1 LQAEANTMPFAY
13 YSRLSKRDQ
22 AIYRQS
28 ASVTEIVLDQT
39 DAAKQK
45 TRLLQV
51 ALADGDRLRI
61 QASAQALSDV
71 ILTQLGVCKLVVRVL
86 AVRPSSARSELH
98 GLYERT
104 QRQPAVVRVWMR
116 TAVHKRVVSFRTFLR
131 TLVHELCHH
140 LDYELYKLPDSF
152 HTEGFFK
159 RESSLVRQLLVTG
172 RAVQKSAEDLYA
184 FPDQPLAPL
193 LAKVTK

>member
-1 LQAEANTMPFAY
+1 MPFAY
-13 YSRLSKRDQ
+13 YSRLNKRDQ
-22 AIYRQS
+22 AIYRRS
-28 ASVTEIVLDQT
+28 ASVTEIVLDQKE
-39 DAAKQK
+39 AARQK
-45 TRLLQV
+45 TVLLQQ
-51 ALADGDRLRI
+51 ALTHGDRARI
-61 QASAQALSDV
+61 QAAAQALSDV
-71 ILTQLGVCKLVVRVL
+71 ILTQLRVSKLVVRVL

-104 QRQPAVVRVWMR
+104 ERQPAVVRVWMR

-131 TLVHELCHH
+131 TLLHELCHH

-159 RESSLVRQLLVTG
+159 RESSLVRQILVAAQSPRT
-172 RAVQKSAEDLYA
+172 RPSDDRYA

>member
-1 LQAEANTMPFAY
+1 MPFAY

-28 ASVTEIVLDQT
+28 ASVTEIELDQT